1 MQYMCT
7 VLYNF
12 LLYDQFYLKVNWLVI
27 PKICM
32 ISRYSITCKNYPST
46 VIGSCIASHV
56 PISSNI
62 GQSPDGLL
70 KEKFDCKMN

>member
-1 MQYMCT
+1 
-7 VLYNF
+7 
-12 LLYDQFYLKVNWLVI
+12 
-27 PKICM
+27 M